1 MKKFITIAF
10 ASIAFSVA
18 TYQANAQTKFGYIST
33 QELITAM
40 PEFKKADTALAD
52 YQQALNLQY
61 QDMVEEFNLRDSLL
75 KVKPSKFTPAQI
87 DIKTQELQQLYAKL
101 QGWQENAQNLYQK
114 KQQELMTPI
123 YDKARKAIQDVAK
136 ESGYTYVFNKEQL
149 LASPPGDDILPLV
162 KKKLNVK

>member
-10 ASIAFSVA
+10 TSIAFSLA

-52 YQQALNLQY
+52 YQQALNQQY
-61 QDMVEEFNLRDSLL
+61 KDMVEEFNLRDSLL

-87 DIKTQELQQLYAKL
+87 DIKTQELQQLYVKL
-101 QGWQENAQNLYQK
+101 QGWQESAQNLYQK

-136 ESGYTYVFNKEQL
+136 ENGFTFVFNKEQL
-149 LASPPGDDILPLV
+149 LVSPPGDDMLPLV
-162 KKKLNVK
+162 KKKLNIK